1 MDINDFNF
9 ELPNELIALRPAVP
23 RTAARLLVSQSSDIQ
38 DRQFTDILQ
47 YLRPGDRLVLND
59 TKVIPA
65 HLKGMRVR
73 NSDNGETRASIA
85 VNLLS
90 MNSIGQWLALAKPAR
105 RVNVGETIEFG
116 RGFSAVVLEKSPHG
130 ILLNFNLTGS
140 DFDTALV
147 NVGLMPLPPYIAAQ
161 RAVDVRDDDDYQ
173 TVFAKNT
180 GAVAAPTAS
189 LHFDTGLLQQL
200 SDMGV
205 NQSKVTLHV
214 GAGTFLPVKVDN
226 IDDHKMHSEWGEVS
240 AQVADEIAQTR
251 AAGGRIIAVGTTALR
266 LIETAARS
274 GQIEPF
280 KGDTDIFI
288 KPGFQF
294 NATDGLITNFH
305 LPKST
310 LLMLVSAL
318 IGMDQMREVYD
329 YAIEK
334 QYRFFS
340 YGDSSLL
347 LP

>member
-1 MDINDFNF
+1 MDINDFDF

-23 RTAARLLVSQSSDIQ
+23 RTSARLLVSQSGEVL

-47 YLRPGDRLVLND
+47 YLRSGDRLVLND

-73 NSDNGETRASIA
+73 HSDNGETRASIA

-90 MNSIGQWLALAKPAR
+90 MNEMGQWLALAKPAR
-105 RVNVGETIEFG
+105 RVSVGEKIEFG
-116 RGFSAVVLEKSPHG
+116 ENLSAFVLEKSPHG
-130 ILLNFNLTGS
+130 LVLDFNKTGS
-140 DFDTALV
+140 DFDTALAD
-147 NVGLMPLPPYIAAQ
+147 VGHMPLPPYIAAQ
-161 RAVDVRDDDDYQ
+161 RAVDERDDDDYQ
-173 TVFAKNT
+173 TVFAKIT

-189 LHFDTGLLQQL
+189 LHFDTDLLQKL

-205 NQSKVTLHV
+205 TQSKVTLHV

-226 IDDHKMHSEWGEVS
+226 IEDHKMHAEWGEVS
-240 AQVADEIAQTR
+240 VQVAEEIAQTKSS
-251 AAGGRIIAVGTTALR
+251 GGRIIAVGTTALR
-266 LIETAARS
+266 LIETAAQS
-274 GQIEPF
+274 GQIEAF

-318 IGMDQMREVYD
+318 IGTDEMHRIYTH
-329 YAIEK
+329 AIDNK
-334 QYRFFS
+334 YRFFS